1 MKWKFFFVSTL
12 AILCLFFSTST
23 SNAANWYYVGSS
35 DDIEAYVDSSTVYYQ
50 QDSSG
55 NKNYDVI
62 QYWQKMVYPDGEF
75 YIITRCILSVP
86 DRRVYQ
92 YDCTAYDYDGGEI
105 ESRNLNGT
113 SRVIVAGSMGE
124 REMRIVRDLAR

>member
-35 DDIEAYVDSSTVYYQ
+35 DNIEAYVDSSTVYYQ

-86 DRRVYQ
+86 DRRVYRL
-92 YDCTAYDYDGGEI
+92 YRKCYGKI
-105 ESRNLNGT
+105 RCP
-113 SRVIVAGSMGE
+113 
-124 REMRIVRDLAR
+124 

>member
-1 MKWKFFFVSTL
+1 MKWKFFFVGTL

-35 DDIEAYVDSSTVYYQ
+35 DNIEAYVDSSTVYYQ

-62 QYWQKMVYPDGEF
+62 QYWQKMVYPDGEL

-86 DRRVYQ
+86 DRRIYQ

>member
-1 MKWKFFFVSTL
+1 
-12 AILCLFFSTST
+12 
-23 SNAANWYYVGSS
+23 
-35 DDIEAYVDSSTVYYQ
+35 
-50 QDSSG
+50 
-55 NKNYDVI
+55 
-62 QYWQKMVYPDGEF
+62 MVYLDEET
-75 YIITRCILSVP
+75 YSIKRCILSVP

-113 SRVIVAGSMGE
+113 SRVIVAGSVGE

>member
-62 QYWQKMVYPDGEF
+62 QYWQKMVYLDGEF

-113 SRVIVAGSMGE
+113 SRVIVAGSMRE